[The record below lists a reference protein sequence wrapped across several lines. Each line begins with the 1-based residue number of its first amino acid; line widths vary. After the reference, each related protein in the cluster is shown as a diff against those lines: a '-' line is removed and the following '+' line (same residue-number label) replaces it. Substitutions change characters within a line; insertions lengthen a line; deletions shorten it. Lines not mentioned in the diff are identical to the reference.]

1 MQAEGSIFCALTVSA
16 SAQAQLSRFQ
26 GASAISSADFY
37 GDGSGGG
44 GRSGAAGSSSTEF
57 DLNANELMSKLSF
70 QVR

>member
-1 MQAEGSIFCALTVSA
+1 MFCALSVSA
-16 SAQAQLSRFQ
+16 AHTQAQLSRFQ

-44 GRSGAAGSSSTEF
+44 GRSGAAGSTSTEF
-57 DLNANELMSKLSF
+57 DLNAYELMNKLSF